1 MLNGSSHSSSSS
13 PTALDHAVVV
23 PISPRSALSAAS
35 PDEPDLGTVDC
46 QTFTN
51 DRRQRVHVQ
60 LSSSLLSV
68 TTVHDSDCMDYD
80 VDDLIGCQLSTQQ
93 SSTRLVLNLYPQAN
107 RVCFSNP
114 GPLDRDHTEVQL
126 IADSADTASRWHI
139 YLNRAAH
146 RLPINDLPHPPR
158 QIMILVNPA
167 SGTGES
173 VKRAEALT
181 PFFQHS
187 ALPFTITQTTH
198 AGHAHSLAHSLP
210 LSNPTSIVCISGDG
224 LIYEV
229 INGLLSRP
237 DLAHAVGQVTL
248 GAIAGG
254 SANGLA
260 RSITGASMENNSLIC
275 QAYLIVKGYQR
286 PLDIATVVQAGHK
299 PTFSFVSLSWAM
311 ISDIDLASEK
321 YRWCGDFR
329 FTFAGVLQMMS
340 PPHHRAKMEFIRRE
354 KPSAQEKA
362 AAVHDKHDALTVRPR
377 RRSLPP
383 PSSCGLHTQ
392 CTHCLGDQPNELA
405 ELADYLAHVND
416 SQQWHDCKDDGQWET
431 VEDDFTI
438 LWALNIP
445 WVTKDWL
452 AAPCA
457 HFSDGLIDLLF
468 VRHMNGLGAFRIFL
482 NLTDGKHIQRPE
494 VEYVK
499 VKAIRLSPNA
509 DAGEECD
516 MSVDGEHC
524 PYSPMEMR
532 QWRGILGMHSK

>member
-1 MLNGSSHSSSSS
+1 MLNGASHSSSSS
-13 PTALDHAVVV
+13 TPESVII
-23 PISPRSALSAAS
+23 PIAS
-35 PDEPDLGTVDC
+35 QPPLWRTVSSSEPDLGTVECHSFID
-46 QTFTN
+46 
-51 DRRQRVHVQ
+51 DRHNPVHVQ
-60 LSSSLLSV
+60 LSSSLLSI
-68 TTVHDSDCMDYD
+68 TTTHDSHCRDYE
-80 VDDLIGCQLSTQQ
+80 VDDLVGCVFDTKQ
-93 SSTRLVLNLYPQAN
+93 SSTHLVLHLYPQAN
-107 RVCFSNP
+107 RVCFSNL
-114 GPLDRDHTEVQL
+114 GPLDREHMEVLL
-126 IADSADTASRWHI
+126 IADNTDTATRWHN

-181 PFFQHS
+181 PIFRHS
-187 ALPFTITQTTH
+187 GLPFTITRTTH
-198 AGHAHSLAHSLP
+198 AGHAHGLAHSLP

-237 DLAHAVGQVTL
+237 DLAHAVAQVTL

-260 RSITGASMENNSLIC
+260 RSITGASMENNSLLC

-299 PTFSFVSLSWAM
+299 PVFSFVSLSWAM

-329 FTFAGVLQMMS
+329 FTFAGVLQMLS
-340 PPHHRAKMEFIRRE
+340 PPHHRAKMQFIRRE
-354 KPSAQEKA
+354 KPTAQEKA

-383 PSSCGLHTQ
+383 SSSCGLHTQ
-392 CTHCLGDQPNELA
+392 CTHCLGDQPSEAA
-405 ELADYLAHVND
+405 ELIAYLANVSE
-416 SQQWHDCKDDGQWET
+416 SQQWHDCKDDGGWET

-468 VRHMNGLGAFRIFL
+468 VRHMNGFGAFRIFV
-482 NLTDGKHIQRPE
+482 NMSDGKHIQRPE

-499 VKAIRLSPNA
+499 VKAIRLSPHA
-509 DAGEECD
+509 EEGEECD
-516 MSVDGEHC
+516 MSIDGEHC

-532 QWRGILGMHSK
+532 QWRGILQMHSK